1 MGFSSVNKGLDAG
14 LSGEKGGVLASRMEA
29 YIPLKSMT
37 HDDQGIKKTEILVSE
52 PILVL
57 QTVLQTIC
65 QTVCFSVI
73 YFMFLQI
80 PLLSFV
86 PFKLSNRSLF

>member
-1 MGFSSVNKGLDAG
+1 MGFSSVKKGLDAG

-65 QTVCFSVI
+65 QTICFSVI
-73 YFMFLQI
+73 YFILCFYKYHFC
-80 PLLSFV
+80 LLS
-86 PFKLSNRSLF
+86 LSS